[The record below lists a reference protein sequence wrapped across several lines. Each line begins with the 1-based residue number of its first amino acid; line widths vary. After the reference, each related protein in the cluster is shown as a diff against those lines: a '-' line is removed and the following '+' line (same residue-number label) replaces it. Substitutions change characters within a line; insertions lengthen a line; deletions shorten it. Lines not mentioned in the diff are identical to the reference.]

1 MIKANVILGHSKWK
15 KKLKNPSNYFKNRL
29 KKLSKILFFRRK
41 KQEFSILLTNDKK
54 MKSLNFK
61 FRKKNKPTD
70 VLSFQSNDSLY
81 IGDIAISYEII
92 NKRSK
97 LSNFFLEFDK
107 IWIHGYFHLIGY
119 DHKKIKDFK
128 KMDKKENLVLNYF
141 HKAI

>member
-70 VLSFQSNDSLY
+70 VLSFQSNEKFY

-92 NKRSK
+92 DKRSK
-97 LSNFFLEFDK
+97 LSNFFFEFDK
-107 IWIHGYFHLIGY
+107 MWIHGYFHLIGY
-119 DHKKIKDFK
+119 DHKKLKDFK
-128 KMDKKENLVLNYF
+128 KMSKKENLVLNYF
-141 HKAI
+141 HKIN